1 LHTIIRGSKVY
12 LKTKPHIHPIMI
24 EIKHAK
30 PKKLRIRE
38 SWEPNNG
45 VIELSKK
52 DRVMK
57 CSNYHKNGITITFFL
72 IKINYITSIKII
84 ILLLLYL

>member
-1 LHTIIRGSKVY
+1 MHTTSRGPKVY
-12 LKTKPHIHPIMI
+12 LKTKPLIHPIVK
-24 EIKHAK
+24 EIKHARL
-30 PKKLRIRE
+30 KKLRIRE

-57 CSNYHKNGITITFFL
+57 CSNYHKSGITITFFL